1 MNSTKA
7 ANMRSMY
14 YIKRQIQ
21 GRTEQEIEATVKV
34 YFSNII

>member
-1 MNSTKA
+1 
-7 ANMRSMY
+7 MY

>member
-1 MNSTKA
+1 MNNSTKA
-7 ANMRSMY
+7 ANMRMY